1 MLLFETTTNKG
12 YIYDA
17 RSDVIY
23 KKHKLGG
30 GGGGGVDGRGQAG
43 QDGELATNIDNLF
56 NINYKFEMVGFKK
69 VIISRCEVTKS
80 FNFLILR
87 VKWLEFILVKVKN
100 YFKIFL
106 KFFF

>member
-1 MLLFETTTNKG
+1 MLLLKTTTNKG

-30 GGGGGVDGRGQAG
+30 GGGSVDGRGQVG

-56 NINYKFEMVGFKK
+56 NINYKFEMVGSKQ
-69 VIISRCEVTKS
+69 II
-80 FNFLILR
+80 ILD
-87 VKWLEFILVKVKN
+87 FIS
-100 YFKIFL
+100 Y
-106 KFFF
+106 